1 MGAKQN
7 IHYPKLYLKWDKYL
21 CISFR
26 KTMSESA
33 LRKEQEISKAEKIN
47 HFKELR
53 ELALEQREKER
64 NARALLKQNIL
75 DMYENLQVGFQ
86 DYFLVT
92 ITVISTTGMNILI
105 NHSQDLCIQ

>member
-1 MGAKQN
+1 
-7 IHYPKLYLKWDKYL
+7 
-21 CISFR
+21 
-26 KTMSESA
+26 MSESA

-53 ELALEQREKER
+53 KLALEQREKER

-105 NHSQDLCIQ
+105 NHSQDFCIQ